1 MIFKWVGRFKEFLLE
16 LRRTESLFIIS
27 GSNLYFSILIG
38 LPTAIA

>member
-27 GSNLYFSILIG
+27 EEFR
-38 LPTAIA
+38 